1 MKIKHITINKND
13 INKDNI
19 NNCNYSY
26 SSIVNNNTESTS
38 GELINTAAV
47 VLFDI
52 FKHLKG
58 ENNDEENA

>member
-1 MKIKHITINKND
+1 MKINNITINKND
-13 INKDNI
+13 INKDNVT
-19 NNCNYSY
+19 NCNYSY
-26 SSIVNNNTESTS
+26 SSIVNNDTGSTPD
-38 GELINTAAV
+38 ELINTAAV